1 MKTTLTKML
10 TTATAAAAILLAG
23 CGKMP
28 TTAAGV
34 RGLSAVQAS
43 ALKGKVPAGF
53 LWGVSTAGYQYEGY
67 DNTSN
72 WAKWDADGK
81 TVERNSGAADGMN
94 RYTQDIELAAS
105 LGTNAFRTSIEW
117 ARVEPREGVIDQKAV
132 AYYHDLLKQLKGN
145 GQTPIITLHHFA
157 TPQWFNDQ
165 GGWENG
171 ANAEKFG
178 RWAAFVAKEFGN
190 DIEYYITHNEP
201 NVYVAGAF
209 LAGAM
214 PPGKK
219 NPIAA
224 LKAVNTMVKGHRLAY
239 HAIHQNDA
247 QSKVS
252 FNWYTAEWALR
263 GLMGVGDESEA
274 EKAVKADEG
283 GMMNSMASENGNR
296 TIDYVSFDYYCKL
309 SAKQLLNLPRQDRWE
324 VYPVGM
330 YNALKRFHKRYNLPI
345 LIAENGMATWDG
357 QARADRWTRAAYLV
371 AHVREMQRAMAEGVP
386 VLGYVHWSI
395 TDNYEWGSFSPRFG
409 LFRVECRDKNYTR
422 IPTDGVKA
430 FVDVIAAGGVNQQL
444 AAKYLPGTIGGIN
457 LPVPNVGGGGSSHGG
472 VSSNW

>member
-1 MKTTLTKML
+1 V
-10 TTATAAAAILLAG
+10 TAAALVLAG
-23 CGKMP
+23 CGKLPMN
-28 TTAAGV
+28 AAGV
-34 RGLSAVQAS
+34 RSAKSVAAQGIGAKVQ
-43 ALKGKVPAGF
+43 AGF

-67 DNTSN
+67 DTSSN

-81 TVERNSGAADGMN
+81 TVERNIGGADGLN

-117 ARVEPREGVIDQKAV
+117 ARVEPKEGQIDAKAV
-132 AYYHDLLKQLKGN
+132 AYYHDLLKQMKGN

-157 TPQWFNDQ
+157 TPQWFHEN

-178 RWAAFVAKEFGN
+178 KWAAFVAKEFGS

-201 NVYVAGAF
+201 NVYIAGAF

-219 NPIAA
+219 NPISA
-224 LKAVNTMVKGHRLAY
+224 LKAVNTMVRAHRLAF

-263 GLMGVGDESEA
+263 GLMDVGSESEA
-274 EKAVKADEG
+274 EKAVKGDNG
-283 GMMNSMASENGNR
+283 GMLSAMASENGQR

-309 SAKQLLNLPRQDRWE
+309 SLKQLLNLPRVDKWE

-330 YNALKRFHKRYNLPI
+330 YNALKRFHARYKLPI

-357 QARADRWTRAAYLV
+357 AARPDRWTRSAYLV
-371 AHVREMQRAMAEGVP
+371 AHIREMQRAMAEGVK

-395 TDNYEWGSFSPRFG
+395 TDNYEWGTFSPRFG

-422 IPTDGVKA
+422 IPTDGVQA
-430 FVDVIAAGGVNQQL
+430 FIDIIANSGVNQQMT
-444 AAKYLPGTIGGIN
+444 AKYLPGTIGGIN
-457 LPVPNVGGGGSSHGG
+457 LSVPIPVAGNSSRTG